1 MQLTLCRHIKT
12 NGTRCQSPSLTGEI
26 WCYFHSRLH
35 QTHKRFRHNHETRGY
50 LIPGQHIELNTLEDR
65 ESVQVALS
73 VVINALA
80 TGNLDTRRAT
90 ALLYGLQLA
99 SHNAANLNIKPYAP
113 RVIRDVEPG
122 PDGLDLAQPGATVE
136 INEYYDPT
144 ADLALDEDDEDE
156 EDEDDDEPNDF
167 VDKPSRFAQRDST
180 PDESSGSQRQGV
192 AMEICEPAGEVKPPA
207 AQVARGDQAQ
217 DGVLQV
223 GMELREGVSGTGP
236 GDVLK
241 LVQAQA
247 IVERVR
253 RSRSPHLGLA
263 RARGQAG
270 VQPASRITR
279 PGMRQKQRNGL
290 QRSKLAGIQILRNIK
305 GAAVDQ
311 TLQPDSRRRVSDHAQ
326 RSCSQ
331 LLGVDGHDTA
341 LLLFR
346 ALHIKTSPASDW
358 TPDERGKAEK

>member
-12 NGTRCQSPSLTGEI
+12 NGTRCQSPSLTGELR
-26 WCYFHSRLH
+26 CYFHSRLH
-35 QTHKRFRHNHETRGY
+35 QSHKRFRHNDATRGY

-99 SHNAANLNIKPYAP
+99 SNNAARLVSQPYAP

-122 PDGLDLAQPGATVE
+122 PDGLDLAQPGATIE
-136 INEYYDPT
+136 INEYYDPE
-144 ADLALDEDDEDE
+144 ADLALDDEEDE
-156 EDEDDDEPNDF
+156 EDDEQNDF
-167 VDKPSRFAQRDST
+167 VDRPSRFSQRDAT
-180 PDESSGSQRQGV
+180 PAEPSGSQRESVG
-192 AMEICEPAGEVKPPA
+192 MEVCEPAGKVELPA

-223 GMELREGVSGTGP
+223 GMELREGVPGTAA

-247 IVERVR
+247 IVEGVR
-253 RSRSPHLGLA
+253 RSRSAHLGLA

-290 QRSKLAGIQILRNIK
+290 QRSKLAGIQILRDIK

-311 TLQPDSRRRVSDHAQ
+311 TLQPDGRRRVSDHAQ

-331 LLGVDGHDTA
+331 LLGIDGHDTA